1 MMQEGEFDLEGHEPA
16 TQAHEYLGFLL
27 DGEGYAI
34 PIDGVVEIM
43 KPLPITPVP
52 GSRPEVLGLMSVRGR
67 LSTVFSLRACLDLG
81 PRRVDGR
88 SRVLLVETLHEQVG
102 FLVDEVRGVFRAEP
116 DSIEAPSVFGG
127 DPGPHVRGAARPDGD
142 LVVLLDVAPLIDG
155 PAKPLALR
163 SSSDD
168 DDFPEDS

>member
-1 MMQEGEFDLEGHEPA
+1 MSYDLEHELGQVDVPDEA
-16 TQAHEYLGFLL
+16 LEYLGFLL

-52 GSRPEVLGLMSVRGR
+52 GARPQVLGLMSVRGR

-88 SRVLLVETLHEQVG
+88 SRVLLVETEDEQVG
-102 FLVDEVRGVFRAEP
+102 FLVDEVRGVFRADPDEIEP
-116 DSIEAPSVFGG
+116 PSVFGG

-142 LVVLLDVAPLIDG
+142 LVVLLDVVPLVEPRGIEPIDDEE
-155 PAKPLALR
+155 L
-163 SSSDD
+163 
-168 DDFPEDS
+168 

>member
-1 MMQEGEFDLEGHEPA
+1 MQDEHDLDAIEAPG
-16 TQAHEYLGFLL
+16 QAHEYLGFLL

-52 GSRPEVLGLMSVRGR
+52 GSRPQVLGLMSVRGR

-88 SRVLLVETLHEQVG
+88 SRVLLLETAHEQVG

-116 DSIEAPSVFGG
+116 DSIESPSVFGG

-142 LVVLLDVAPLIDG
+142 LVVLLDVVPLIEL
-155 PAKPLALR
+155 PRAALG
-163 SSSDD
+163 DA
-168 DDFPEDS
+168 EDE

>member
-1 MMQEGEFDLEGHEPA
+1 MQDFDAELEAAEEPA
-16 TQAHEYLGFLL
+16 EAHEYLGFLL

-34 PIDGVVEIM
+34 PIAGVVEIM

-52 GSRPEVLGLMSVRGR
+52 GARPQVLGLMSVRGR

-88 SRVLLVETLHEQVG
+88 ARVLLVETENEQVG

-116 DSIEAPSVFGG
+116 DSIEPPSVFGG

-142 LVVLLDVAPLIDG
+142 LVVLLDVGPLVDG
-155 PAKPLALR
+155 SEQR
-163 SSSDD
+163 RVV
-168 DDFPEDS
+168 FGEGEDA

>member
-1 MMQEGEFDLEGHEPA
+1 MQDGEFELERHTLPD
-16 TQAHEYLGFLL
+16 QAHEYLGFLL

-34 PIDGVVEIM
+34 PIEGVVEIM

-52 GSRPEVLGLMSVRGR
+52 GSRPQVLGLMSVRGR

-88 SRVLLVETLHEQVG
+88 SRVLLVETVHEQVG

-142 LVVLLDVAPLIDG
+142 LVVLLDVAPLIG
-155 PAKPLALR
+155 GGAAPRRA
-163 SSSDD
+163 SEDD
-168 DDFPEDS
+168 DLEDD